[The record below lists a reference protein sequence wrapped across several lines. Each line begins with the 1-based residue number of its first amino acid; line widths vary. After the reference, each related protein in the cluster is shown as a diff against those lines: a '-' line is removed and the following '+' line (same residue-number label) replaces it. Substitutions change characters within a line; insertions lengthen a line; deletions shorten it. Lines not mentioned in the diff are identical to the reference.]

1 MAMRAWICLNWMRG
15 SIVERY
21 PLLGFNPHRSQQP
34 IRKTNRAVRF
44 SDGFVIFCQKIVSLP
59 AFRRLSIIKAQNTR
73 SKLQLADFQ
82 NPPQPPKTS
91 NMNFQK

>member
-44 SDGFVIFCQKIVSLP
+44 SDGVCIFCQKIVSLP
-59 AFRRLSIIKAQNTR
+59 AYRPVIHYQSTKYKI
-73 SKLQLADFQ
+73 
-82 NPPQPPKTS
+82 KTS
-91 NMNFQK
+91 TD